1 MNKLAIVALSIAT
14 AFSGMPAWAGPAFV
28 ASPVQSTQPANGATS
43 DDAQILTVGC
53 NNFTKCPGQ
62 FRGNRHYN
70 NNNRD
75 YGNRNWDRND
85 RNWSRNDR
93 HWNDNNR
100 RYYGDRYRYRRY
112 DNNNGAA
119 IGGLVTGAIIGGIIA
134 SQPRVNSYSGGSH
147 AEYCYNRYRSY
158 RASDNTYQP
167 NYGPRRECR

>member
-28 ASPVQSTQPANGATS
+28 ASPVQSTQPANGPAN
-43 DDAQILTVGC
+43 DDAKILNVGC

-70 NNNRD
+70 NRD
-75 YGNRNWDRND
+75 YGNRNWDRD
-85 RNWSRNDR
+85 DR
-93 HWNDNNR
+93 HWNGNNR

-134 SQPRVNSYSGGSH
+134 SQPRVRSYGATSH
-147 AEYCYNRYRSY
+147 ADYCYSRYRSY
-158 RASDNTYQP
+158 RAYDNTYQP
-167 NYGPRRECR
+167 NYGPRRQCR